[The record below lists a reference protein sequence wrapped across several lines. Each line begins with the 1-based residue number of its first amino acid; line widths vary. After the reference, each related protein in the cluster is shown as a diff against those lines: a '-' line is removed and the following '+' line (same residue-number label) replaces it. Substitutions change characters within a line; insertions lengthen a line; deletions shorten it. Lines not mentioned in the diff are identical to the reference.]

1 MLFSVFI
8 SYNHVY
14 RWKSTYLAPDPRP
27 HLTDPEHPR
36 HQPVHQTWQ
45 PQSLNRGQPPTRSLR
60 AQRTAASPT
69 KCLAA
74 GHADTA
80 VPPACRPTTT
90 WPPACRPTTEGPP
103 ACRPTTGGPSEVT
116 ATERR
121 SGRRSAA
128 RKKRGKPV
136 AGTSEESL
144 FSLGKNKHL
153 YIFRF
158 SIAKQIST
166 FCFSI
171 EQHILHDDPTPITER
186 LAGRQKEH
194 GENAD

>member
-1 MLFSVFI
+1 MRQKKLLQSRTWKSSNICICYSVFI

-14 RWKSTYLAPDPRP
+14 RWKSTYYLAPDPRP
-27 HLTDPEHPR
+27 HLTEPEHPR
-36 HQPVHQTWQ
+36 HQPVHQIWQ

-60 AQRTAASPT
+60 SQRTAASPN

-90 WPPACRPTTEGPP
+90 WPPACRPTTAGTP
-103 ACRPTTGGPSEVT
+103 ACGPTTAGQPASRPTTGGPPEVT
-116 ATERR
+116 AIERR

-144 FSLGKNKHL
+144 FSLGKN
-153 YIFRF
+153 
-158 SIAKQIST
+158 
-166 FCFSI
+166 
-171 EQHILHDDPTPITER
+171 
-186 LAGRQKEH
+186 
-194 GENAD
+194 